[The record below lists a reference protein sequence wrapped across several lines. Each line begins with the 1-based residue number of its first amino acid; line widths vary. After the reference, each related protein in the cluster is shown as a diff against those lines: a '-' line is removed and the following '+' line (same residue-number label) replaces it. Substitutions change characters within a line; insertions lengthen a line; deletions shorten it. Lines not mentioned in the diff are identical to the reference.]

1 MLHIQFLFF
10 FHFSL
15 YSRYNFN
22 KNVFWKFYQIINNV
36 TFFFCTSTQL
46 YQFNY
51 FVCKIYKRFSVRS
64 FVISWLQPSIIFPCN
79 PPQLIVV
86 PSFVS
91 NQLEENENKESTRR
105 IPQREFSHQLTE
117 LFPFVAADARR
128 NETRWCW
135 WGRWG
140 WGGWGWI
147 LQAQVILHY
156 GERGLQP
163 RRFAEKP
170 TKQKYQQCHV
180 LWHQL
185 QQHQRGQIEVRID
198 LYYARL
204 IKINFKF
211 ILMLGNFNNRAIF
224 LQLYHVY

>member
-1 MLHIQFLFF
+1 MITQNKKRKCYIIISFLFS

-15 YSRYNFN
+15 YSYYNFN
-22 KNVFWKFYQIINNV
+22 KNIFWKFYQIINNV
-36 TFFFCTSTQL
+36 STQL

-51 FVCKIYKRFSVRS
+51 FVQNLQKVLRS
-64 FVISWLQPSIIFPCN
+64 FVISFNLRLFAI
-79 PPQLIVV
+79 PQFIVS
-86 PSFVS
+86 SFVW
-91 NQLEENENKESTRR
+91 NQLEEDENKKSIRR
-105 IPQREFSHQLTE
+105 IPQREFSYQLTE

-128 NETRWCW
+128 NETRWRW

-140 WGGWGWI
+140 WGGWGGI

-198 LYYARL
+198 LYYVKHVLKVNFL
-204 IKINFKF
+204 IYTCAWKF
-211 ILMLGNFNNRAIF
+211 
-224 LQLYHVY
+224 

>member
-1 MLHIQFLFF
+1 MYIHSIISIISKFTKDSFVTSWLRLFF
-10 FHFSL
+10 PT
-15 YSRYNFN
+15 
-22 KNVFWKFYQIINNV
+22 IP
-36 TFFFCTSTQL
+36 
-46 YQFNY
+46 QF
-51 FVCKIYKRFSVRS
+51 I
-64 FVISWLQPSIIFPCN
+64 
-79 PPQLIVV
+79 V

-91 NQLEENENKESTRR
+91 NQLEENENKESIRR
-105 IPQREFSHQLTE
+105 IPQRKFSYQLTE

-128 NETRWCW
+128 NETRWRW

-140 WGGWGWI
+140 WGGWGGI
-147 LQAQVILHY
+147 LQAQIILHY

-198 LYYARL
+198 LYYVKHNF
-204 IKINFKF
+204 KINFKF
-211 ILMLGNFNNRAIF
+211 ILMLGNFNNRFIF
-224 LQLYHVY
+224 LQL

>member
-1 MLHIQFLFF
+1 MLHIQFLFS

-15 YSRYNFN
+15 YSRYNFD

-36 TFFFCTSTQL
+36 HSSFVHPL
-46 YQFNY
+46 NY
-51 FVCKIYKRFSVRS
+51 INSIISCAKFTKGSP
-64 FVISWLQPSIIFPCN
+64 FVISWLQSSIIFPCN

-128 NETRWCW
+128 NETRWRW